1 VFYEY
6 LYAVG
11 DKNSARASRCVTA
24 VLVLL
29 GLLLSMPHHHGHFV
43 IEPIDPIWPLITC
56 GLSALVGLF
65 ISISLGG
72 KFSPVPNANVLRLAP
87 ISMLQSALYPALA
100 LAAPALLW
108 PAAFTPAPLFTGLL
122 LYEACRT
129 PFRRSPLESEPMN
142 RLLLII
148 AAASLICLVAFQF
161 IIKASFSAGVVMTC
175 LALLIAALAYSMR
188 VCWRKF
194 YIENPE
200 LNVQEIIVT
209 ETQNYSGPKVDGK
222 VSIHT
227 ILSELGVETDL
238 NNNIIDLDIRQI
250 RERLEQEPILK
261 NIEVRKIM
269 PHTLSISFDERTP
282 QAVVFCGRK
291 SCYIDQ
297 DAIVLPLRHN
307 DDTQMKYDTTG
318 LPIITAVQNPDG
330 GCVIHM
336 RAIWCGPNPDP

>member
-1 VFYEY
+1 MMLRTTTNKPSQTKKSVSIPNDKGKGR
-6 LYAVG
+6 AIVG
-11 DKNSARASRCVTA
+11 
-24 VLVLL
+24 
-29 GLLLSMPHHHGHFV
+29 
-43 IEPIDPIWPLITC
+43 
-56 GLSALVGLF
+56 
-65 ISISLGG
+65 
-72 KFSPVPNANVLRLAP
+72 
-87 ISMLQSALYPALA
+87 
-100 LAAPALLW
+100 
-108 PAAFTPAPLFTGLL
+108 
-122 LYEACRT
+122 
-129 PFRRSPLESEPMN
+129 
-142 RLLLII
+142 LLII
-148 AAASLICLVAFQF
+148 
-161 IIKASFSAGVVMTC
+161 

-318 LPIITAVQNPDG
+318 LPIITAVQNPDALTPG
-330 GCVIHM
+330 QHVTDKFIDASLDLLRKIQTHPGNKYLKIKQIQISSQDDLLITTVSPLSASNVFAPNATVIFPVFGMNDAVARLFHI
-336 RAIWCGPNPDP
+336 ASKYNKQSPIQKLDVSYKINIPLKTLDNQQ

>member
-1 VFYEY
+1 
-6 LYAVG
+6 
-11 DKNSARASRCVTA
+11 
-24 VLVLL
+24 
-29 GLLLSMPHHHGHFV
+29 M
-43 IEPIDPIWPLITC
+43 
-56 GLSALVGLF
+56 
-65 ISISLGG
+65 
-72 KFSPVPNANVLRLAP
+72 
-87 ISMLQSALYPALA
+87 
-100 LAAPALLW
+100 
-108 PAAFTPAPLFTGLL
+108 
-122 LYEACRT
+122 
-129 PFRRSPLESEPMN
+129 
-142 RLLLII
+142 
-148 AAASLICLVAFQF
+148 
-161 IIKASFSAGVVMTC
+161 
-175 LALLIAALAYSMR
+175 
-188 VCWRKF
+188 
-194 YIENPE
+194 
-200 LNVQEIIVT
+200 QEIIVT

-318 LPIITAVQNPDG
+318 LPIITAVQNPDALTPG
-330 GCVIHM
+330 QHVTDKFIDASLDLLRKIQTHPGNKYLKIKQIQISSQDELLITTVTPLPASNVFAPNATVIFPVFGMNDAVARLFHI
-336 RAIWCGPNPDP
+336 ASKYNKQSPIQKLDVSYKINIPLKTLDNQQ

>member
-1 VFYEY
+1 MMLRTTTNTPSQTKKSVSIPNDKGKGR
-6 LYAVG
+6 AIVG
-11 DKNSARASRCVTA
+11 
-24 VLVLL
+24 
-29 GLLLSMPHHHGHFV
+29 
-43 IEPIDPIWPLITC
+43 
-56 GLSALVGLF
+56 
-65 ISISLGG
+65 
-72 KFSPVPNANVLRLAP
+72 
-87 ISMLQSALYPALA
+87 
-100 LAAPALLW
+100 
-108 PAAFTPAPLFTGLL
+108 
-122 LYEACRT
+122 
-129 PFRRSPLESEPMN
+129 
-142 RLLLII
+142 LLII
-148 AAASLICLVAFQF
+148 
-161 IIKASFSAGVVMTC
+161 

-318 LPIITAVQNPDG
+318 LPIITAVQNPDALTPG
-330 GCVIHM
+330 QHVTDKFIDASLDLLRKIQTHPGNKYLKIKQIQISSQDELLITTVTPLPASNVFAPNATVIFPVFGMNDAVARLFHI
-336 RAIWCGPNPDP
+336 ASKYNKQSPIQKLDVSYKINIPLKTLDNQQ

>member
-1 VFYEY
+1 MMLRTTTNKPSQTKKSVSIPNDKGKGR
-6 LYAVG
+6 AIVG
-11 DKNSARASRCVTA
+11 
-24 VLVLL
+24 
-29 GLLLSMPHHHGHFV
+29 
-43 IEPIDPIWPLITC
+43 
-56 GLSALVGLF
+56 
-65 ISISLGG
+65 
-72 KFSPVPNANVLRLAP
+72 
-87 ISMLQSALYPALA
+87 
-100 LAAPALLW
+100 
-108 PAAFTPAPLFTGLL
+108 
-122 LYEACRT
+122 
-129 PFRRSPLESEPMN
+129 
-142 RLLLII
+142 LLII
-148 AAASLICLVAFQF
+148 
-161 IIKASFSAGVVMTC
+161 

-318 LPIITAVQNPDG
+318 LPIITAVQNPDALTPG
-330 GCVIHM
+330 QHVTDKFIDASLDLLRKIQTHPGNKYLKIKQIQISSQDELLITTVTPLPASNVFAPNATVIFPVFGMNDAVTRLFHI
-336 RAIWCGPNPDP
+336 ASKYNKQSPIQKLDVSYKINIPLKTLDNQQ

>member
-1 VFYEY
+1 MMLRTTTNKPSQAKKSVSIPNDKGKGR
-6 LYAVG
+6 AIVG
-11 DKNSARASRCVTA
+11 
-24 VLVLL
+24 
-29 GLLLSMPHHHGHFV
+29 
-43 IEPIDPIWPLITC
+43 
-56 GLSALVGLF
+56 
-65 ISISLGG
+65 
-72 KFSPVPNANVLRLAP
+72 
-87 ISMLQSALYPALA
+87 
-100 LAAPALLW
+100 
-108 PAAFTPAPLFTGLL
+108 
-122 LYEACRT
+122 
-129 PFRRSPLESEPMN
+129 
-142 RLLLII
+142 LLII
-148 AAASLICLVAFQF
+148 
-161 IIKASFSAGVVMTC
+161 

-318 LPIITAVQNPDG
+318 LPIITAVQNPDALTPG
-330 GCVIHM
+330 QHVTDKFIVASLDLLRKIQTHPGNKYLKIKQIQISSQDDLLITTVSPLSASNVFAPNATVIFPLYGMNDAVARLFHIASKYNM
-336 RAIWCGPNPDP
+336 PSPIAKLDVSYKTNIPLKTLANQQ

>member
-1 VFYEY
+1 MMLRTTTNKPSQTKKSVSIPNDKGKGR
-6 LYAVG
+6 AIVG
-11 DKNSARASRCVTA
+11 
-24 VLVLL
+24 
-29 GLLLSMPHHHGHFV
+29 
-43 IEPIDPIWPLITC
+43 
-56 GLSALVGLF
+56 
-65 ISISLGG
+65 
-72 KFSPVPNANVLRLAP
+72 
-87 ISMLQSALYPALA
+87 
-100 LAAPALLW
+100 
-108 PAAFTPAPLFTGLL
+108 
-122 LYEACRT
+122 
-129 PFRRSPLESEPMN
+129 
-142 RLLLII
+142 LLII
-148 AAASLICLVAFQF
+148 
-161 IIKASFSAGVVMTC
+161 

-318 LPIITAVQNPDG
+318 LPIITAVQNPDALTPG
-330 GCVIHM
+330 QHVTDKFIDASLDLLRKIQTHPGNKYLKIKQIQISSQDELLITTVTPLPASNVFASVTIGMGDFIHSSNACA
-336 RAIWCGPNPDP
+336 RLVSLGTITCFIT